1 MLYIKFC
8 LNPLTNFAC
17 IPIHGIF
24 DISANSERETFI
36 IVLPFD
42 LGFEPDMSQHCP
54 LSVTPVTMLLSQ
66 HYSMRQ
72 WIGTL
77 TNLLQAFAIRRRHI

>member
-1 MLYIKFC
+1 MGS
-8 LNPLTNFAC
+8 A
-17 IPIHGIF
+17 HGWDGMGIR
-24 DISANSERETFI
+24 REKLFI

-42 LGFEPDMSQHCP
+42 LGFESDVSQRCP

-77 TNLLQAFAIRRRHI
+77 TNLLQAFAIRRCHI